1 MIKKVLAALLLTLFL
16 SCKKSIEKQIADEF
30 VIVDEFV
37 NKNSFHFL
45 DNILVDKDI
54 VILGEV
60 GHGDGKTFEI
70 KSRLVEYLIENH
82 GYTTLA
88 MEGVGFL
95 DSEILNR
102 RNTIDSLISFN
113 NLEQWKP
120 WWGHSNKTSSL
131 ISFMKNNKFDYLG
144 LEGNSH
150 ASMKDF
156 LIYHL
161 NKYYQV
167 TPDKDE
173 YKTINKF
180 EEIYDLLYSN
190 NAVNA
195 TKEQLDFF
203 KTQMSFIE
211 VEVKSNLR
219 YDDLNKDVLTQNLKN
234 ISINMDLLWYYH
246 IIGGYEGEN
255 KYVNIRDEQMADN
268 LIWYKE
274 RNPEKKIIVWIAN
287 FHGAKNIDK
296 IRYKKDDPYLYDS
309 YTLFNDYLEEK
320 YSNKVY
326 SLAFTSSIGEVQE
339 LFKDQTPIE
348 IKAPENTLEFELK
361 QKDLQYGYLDF
372 NEINRKKPNLSQVK
386 FNSILLGYDKKPG
399 LWMSVFDGIFYV
411 RKQEPAAD

>member
-1 MIKKVLAALLLTLFL
+1 
-16 SCKKSIEKQIADEF
+16 
-30 VIVDEFV
+30 
-37 NKNSFHFL
+37 
-45 DNILVDKDI
+45 
-54 VILGEV
+54 
-60 GHGDGKTFEI
+60 
-70 KSRLVEYLIENH
+70 
-82 GYTTLA
+82 
-88 MEGVGFL
+88 
-95 DSEILNR
+95 
-102 RNTIDSLISFN
+102 
-113 NLEQWKP
+113 
-120 WWGHSNKTSSL
+120 
-131 ISFMKNNKFDYLG
+131 
-144 LEGNSH
+144 
-150 ASMKDF
+150 
-156 LIYHL
+156 
-161 NKYYQV
+161 
-167 TPDKDE
+167 
-173 YKTINKF
+173 
-180 EEIYDLLYSN
+180 
-190 NAVNA
+190 
-195 TKEQLDFF
+195 
-203 KTQMSFIE
+203 
-211 VEVKSNLR
+211 
-219 YDDLNKDVLTQNLKN
+219 
-234 ISINMDLLWYYH
+234 MDLLWYYH